1 MALYLESE
9 QSLALWLEVKAYFFQ
24 LDIVTELSASGA
36 FAESSATWR
45 WAFYI
50 NLVVGGIFAPVYV
63 FLLPP
68 FDPRPNQKYA
78 ERIRE
83 FDYPGA
89 LLSIAALVSII
100 MAINFGGTLYA
111 WDSGQII
118 ALFAVAGIL
127 TIMFSLQQVFTIF
140 TRNQD
145 RMFPIH
151 FLNNKEAVL
160 LFILTAAGN
169 CAAFIPIYY
178 IPLYFQFTRGDA
190 ALEAAVRLLPL
201 ICLISSTILFNGAL
215 MSKFGYYQPWY
226 VGGSILILVGG
237 ILFCTYLKCL

>member
-1 MALYLESE
+1 
-9 QSLALWLEVKAYFFQ
+9 LEVKAYFFQ

-50 NLVVGGIFAPVYV
+50 NLVVGGIFAPVYI

-78 ERIRE
+78 KRIRE
-83 FDYPGA
+83 FDHPGA

-118 ALFAVAGIL
+118 A
-127 TIMFSLQQVFTIF
+127 
-140 TRNQD
+140 
-145 RMFPIH
+145 
-151 FLNNKEAVL
+151 
-160 LFILTAAGN
+160 
-169 CAAFIPIYY
+169 
-178 IPLYFQFTRGDA
+178 
-190 ALEAAVRLLPL
+190 
-201 ICLISSTILFNGAL
+201 
-215 MSKFGYYQPWY
+215 
-226 VGGSILILVGG
+226 
-237 ILFCTYLKCL
+237 